1 MKIAIITVLA
11 LALVFLAFKLKKK
24 AKQDND
30 QNLRF
35 VSLLFLLKGIA
46 LLIVGNTYVV
56 LKSKGLSSENMQNL
70 ILIST
75 VTIGLCL
82 LIIGFKFFIQSK
94 KSDFKLGMA
103 GGAIWILVVIGG
115 IYGGLKV
122 ASKMNSG
129 WTQERQESILN
140 KANSVKFRKM
150 CYLDQ
155 VMMKFPNP
163 EDYNNMTEAQE
174 TELNKLTNE
183 NCLLCDTEF
192 EKKATKVVPGLP
204 DDF

>member
-11 LALVFLAFKLKKK
+11 LILFFLAFKLKKK

-35 VSLLFLLKGIA
+35 FSLLFLLKGTV

-56 LKSKGLSSENMQNL
+56 LKSKGLTSENVQNL
-70 ILIST
+70 IFIST
-75 VTIGLCL
+75 VTVGLGL
-82 LIIGFKFFIQSK
+82 LIVGLRFLLQSK
-94 KSDFKLGMA
+94 KSGFKLGMA
-103 GGAIWILVVIGG
+103 GGAIWILVAFGG

-122 ASKMNSG
+122 SSKINSG
-129 WTQERQESILN
+129 WTKERQKAILD
-140 KANSVKFRKM
+140 KANSVKFRM
-150 CYLDQ
+150 LCYLDQ

-163 EDYNNMTEAQE
+163 EDYNKMTEAQE
-174 TELNKLTNE
+174 AELNKLTNK

-192 EKKATKVVPGLP
+192 EKKATNEVDGLP